1 MQTQQTTDPSQV
13 PLRPGFDHGTDP
25 DVLRRH
31 PYVWD
36 DLREQSSAFRSDAM
50 PWTLWYLTRF
60 DDVQA
65 AFQQHGVFSS
75 AQVNYNVN
83 DTHQWIPAQVDPP
96 DHTKYRV
103 LLNPLFS
110 TRAVAEMEPRVRGL
124 ARALAEGLAP
134 TGRCDFVT
142 QFAHRLPSRV
152 FMQLMGLP
160 AEQADTFLGW
170 AKALLHTSDAN
181 DPGAVIRKDA
191 SRSIYRYLADVIAT
205 RRVTPGDD
213 VVSRLLDGQIDGR
226 PVADGELR
234 EMCFLLYVAGM
245 DTTAGVFSYAFR
257 HLAEHPEHRRMLID
271 NPAAIDPFI
280 EEVLRYYSI
289 VATSRV
295 VRDDVEFAGCPMR
308 TGDRIVLSTTGANR
322 DPRQFVDADQFV
334 PDRTPNRHIAFGAG
348 IHRCVGAPLARM
360 ELRVAIDEWLCVIP
374 DFAVAND
381 AIVTQHVGGA
391 AGLDNLPLDWV
402 ES

>member
-1 MQTQQTTDPSQV
+1 MDTERLTEAVPV

-25 DVLRRH
+25 EVLQRH

-36 DLREQSSAFRSDAM
+36 DLREQSQAFGSDAM

-75 AQVNYNVN
+75 SQVNYNVN

-103 LLNPLFS
+103 LLNPLFG
-110 TRAVAEMEPRVRGL
+110 TRAVAAMEPGVRSLSRSLVQGL
-124 ARALAEGLAP
+124 VA
-134 TGRCDFVT
+134 TGGCDFVAR
-142 QFAHRLPSRV
+142 FAHRVPSGV

-160 AEQADTFLGW
+160 AEQADVFLGW
-170 AKALLHTSDAN
+170 AKALLHTSETS
-181 DPGAVIRKDA
+181 DPDGAIRKDA
-191 SRSIYRYLADVIAT
+191 SRTIYRYLAEVIAA
-205 RRVTPGDD
+205 RRITPGDD
-213 VVSRLLDGQIDGR
+213 VVSHLLGTQVDGR
-226 PVADGELR
+226 PVTDDELR

-257 HLAEHPEHRRMLID
+257 HLAEHPEHRRLLID
-271 NPAAIDPFI
+271 NPAAIESFV
-280 EEVLRYYSI
+280 EEVLRFYSI

-295 VRDDVEFAGCPMR
+295 VCDDVEFAGCPMR

-322 DPRQFVDADQFV
+322 DPRQFADADRFI
-334 PDRTPNRHIAFGAG
+334 PDRAPNRHIAFGAG

-360 ELRVAIDEWLCVIP
+360 ELRVAIDEWLRVIP
-374 DFAVAND
+374 DFSIATGTT
-381 AIVTQHVGGA
+381 IIQHVGGA
-391 AGLDNLPLDWV
+391 AGLDALPLVW
-402 ES
+402 